1 MLLHCLRLL
10 FVNILRLFVAVI
22 PLHNKMCCQAL
33 NVLMEL
39 REGSGAEGVVS
50 KYAGQEGNSAV
61 RSVIGETTRTCMK
74 SRALLLRCEYLSRH
88 LPSARCSQV
97 ST

>member
-1 MLLHCLRLL
+1 MLLHCLTLL

-50 KYAGQEGNSAV
+50 KYSWSG
-61 RSVIGETTRTCMK
+61 RK
-74 SRALLLRCEYLSRH
+74 LS
-88 LPSARCSQV
+88 SQKCHWRNHKDLYEIQSFTAPV
-97 ST
+97 